1 MRILALDVGR
11 KKIGM
16 AVGDT
21 EHHFAFTRPA
31 LLVDSWDGA
40 WVELDRVLSD
50 ERIEQIVIGWPMNT
64 DGTVGPQAE
73 EVANFQQQLAART
86 SLPIDRRDERW
97 TSTAVQR
104 EQQQAGRTLARGE
117 EDSLAAQLLLES
129 YINERSL

>member
-1 MRILALDVGR
+1 
-11 KKIGM
+11 
-16 AVGDT
+16 
-21 EHHFAFTRPA
+21 
-31 LLVDSWDGA
+31 
-40 WVELDRVLSD
+40 
-50 ERIEQIVIGWPMNT
+50 MNT

-73 EVANFQQQLAART
+73 EVANFQQKLAART

-104 EQQQAGRTLARGE
+104 EQQQAGRVLARGE